1 MIGMFKYWWHHG
13 LISDETLESGLKVC
27 PGTSLI
33 HPSPECQK
41 IMDKSTEEQGNI
53 DVYSIYTPPCEKGTP
68 YARGLKRSRRVS
80 SFFAIQFY
88 LSHPE
93 IILTMILIVGSF
105 SH

>member
-41 IMDKSTEEQGNI
+41 IMDKATEVLVI
-53 DVYSIYTPPCEKGTP
+53 CP
-68 YARGLKRSRRVS
+68 RV
-80 SFFAIQFY
+80 
-88 LSHPE
+88 HHHN
-93 IILTMILIVGSF
+93 TV
-105 SH
+105 